1 MGQGIFS
8 AADLD
13 LFGNIHDDLFLNDSD
28 MSGPLKF
35 WRATHISH
43 RECRLIDVGSFE
55 RIFHPTEPL
64 IIPFIVV
71 LGLKD

>member
-8 AADLD
+8 EADLD

-35 WRATHISH
+35 WRATHISK
-43 RECRLIDVGSFE
+43 RE
-55 RIFHPTEPL
+55 
-64 IIPFIVV
+64 
-71 LGLKD
+71 